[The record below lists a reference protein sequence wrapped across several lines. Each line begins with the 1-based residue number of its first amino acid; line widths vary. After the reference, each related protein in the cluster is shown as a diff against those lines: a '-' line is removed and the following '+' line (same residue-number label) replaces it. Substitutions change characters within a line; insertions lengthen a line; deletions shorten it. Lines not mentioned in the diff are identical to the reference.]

1 PLGWPEIESVAFYGL
16 AGKIVRTVAPHTEA
30 DPAAL
35 LLTFL
40 ACVGSSVG
48 AGPHALADGAE
59 HPGRLNVVLVGE
71 TSRARKGTAHAQI
84 QRVMRYADPG
94 WWDERT
100 VGGLGSGEGLIA
112 AVADTEDGPVRDK
125 RLLVFEPEF
134 SRVLNVAGREGCTLS
149 QTVRQAWDTG
159 NLSVVTRKDPLKAKG
174 AHVSVIGHVTLEEL
188 RSRLTD
194 TEAANGFANRFL
206 FGLVRR
212 PHLLPS
218 GGNLE

>member
-1 PLGWPEIESVAFYGL
+1 MRVDTPLGWPHIGERAFHGL
-16 AGKIVRTVAPHTEA
+16 AGEVVRTIAPHTEA
-30 DPAAL
+30 DPAGL

-48 AGPHALADGAE
+48 SAPHALADGAQ
-59 HPGRLNVVLVGE
+59 HSGRLNVVLVGE

-94 WWDERT
+94 WLDERT

-112 AVADTEDGPVRDK
+112 AVADTEEGPIRDK

-134 SRVLNVAGREGCTLS
+134 SRVLNVAAREGCTLS
-149 QTVRQAWDTG
+149 QTIRQAWDTG
-159 NLSVVTRKDPLKAKG
+159 NLSVITRKDSLRARG

-188 RSRLTD
+188 RRRLTD
-194 TEAANGFANRFL
+194 TEAANGFAN
-206 FGLVRR
+206 
-212 PHLLPS
+212 
-218 GGNLE
+218 